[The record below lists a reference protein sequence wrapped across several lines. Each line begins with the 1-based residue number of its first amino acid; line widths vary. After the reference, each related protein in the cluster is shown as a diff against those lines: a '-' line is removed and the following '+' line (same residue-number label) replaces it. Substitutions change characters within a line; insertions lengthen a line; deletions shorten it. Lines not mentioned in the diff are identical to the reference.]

1 MRGLEF
7 IRDHMTYNLAYTLL
21 LQTITTH
28 MALEIFLDTY
38 LTSSTFSRVT
48 KLTQSFLLTIDWHHF
63 ESHDDSISLWN
74 RFQVSLLTFSY
85 PRGAIDLLND
95 TALQYQPKHNNAFSR
110 QVVHYLLR
118 IQVCTVFPW
127 KLFFFILIGNCR
139 KFK

>member
-1 MRGLEF
+1 
-7 IRDHMTYNLAYTLL
+7 
-21 LQTITTH
+21 
-28 MALEIFLDTY
+28 MALEIFLDTC

-95 TALQYQPKHNNAFSR
+95 TALQYQANTMIRF
-110 QVVHYLLR
+110 Q
-118 IQVCTVFPW
+118 
-127 KLFFFILIGNCR
+127 KL
-139 KFK
+139 K

>member
-1 MRGLEF
+1 MVSCVQRSKNLE
-7 IRDHMTYNLAYTLL
+7 RYLVC
-21 LQTITTH
+21 
-28 MALEIFLDTY
+28 MALEIFLDRY

-95 TALQYQPKHNNAFSR
+95 TALQYQANTMIRFQK
-110 QVVHYLLR
+110 Q
-118 IQVCTVFPW
+118 
-127 KLFFFILIGNCR
+127 K
-139 KFK
+139 